1 MERIRFLH
9 IPKTAG
15 TSFTDC
21 LARIY
26 PGEKFVFTGLLKD
39 DFERYRAMEASE
51 RERIALISG
60 HCPRITGIPEIDK
73 LPIITL
79 LRDPIEQV
87 KSHCQHVSEGKNPY
101 WRELYP
107 PGTFELD
114 EFLESGHLVLSNLQT
129 KMLLGDEG
137 YRPITGETRA
147 LVDEV
152 LHVLQND
159 IVCFGIVEEF
169 DTSLMWFRRR
179 LGWKQWPVYRRL
191 NVASESKRLTF
202 SSDQIAKIRALNA
215 VDIEVYARALD
226 VFHAELAR
234 ISDYLAANLE
244 IFEQE
249 QRLWALRLKAPSS
262 AAPIEVQPSRTWEE
276 RVERAFHIART
287 EGLDALLQE
296 IRRYIRW
303 MHEQHVHRV

>member
-26 PGEKFVFTGLLKD
+26 PGKQFVFTGLLD
-39 DFERYRAMEASE
+39 HDLERFQAMGASK
-51 RERIALISG
+51 RERISLVSG
-60 HCPRITGIPEIDK
+60 HCPRITGIPEIDR

-87 KSHCQHVSEGKNPY
+87 KSHCQQVSEGKNLY

-129 KMLLGDEG
+129 KMLLGDRG
-137 YRPITGETRA
+137 YRPITGDTRVLA
-147 LVDEV
+147 DEA
-152 LHVLQND
+152 LHVLEND
-159 IVCFGIVEEF
+159 IACFGIVEEF

-191 NVASESKRLTF
+191 NVTNQSKRLVF
-202 SSDQIAKIRALNA
+202 SRSQIAKISALNA
-215 VDIEVYARALD
+215 VDIQVYQ
-226 VFHAELAR
+226 
-234 ISDYLAANLE
+234 S
-244 IFEQE
+244 
-249 QRLWALRLKAPSS
+249 ALRLFREQTATMS
-262 AAPIEVQPSRTWEE
+262 
-276 RVERAFHIART
+276 
-287 EGLDALLQE
+287 GLLQSDLVE
-296 IRRYIRW
+296 FRACQESWRSQLTLRALSVWRRLTVQWPGRIGYGTHILRTAGKDELREGIHRFLRW
-303 MHEQHVHRV
+303 LEHGAT